1 MKRQIRPFQF
11 LKLALPNHLALL
23 QQKDHITFLHRS
35 QAMGNED
42 DGPLTLD
49 LDKFEIRISKFETN
63 QNDKNSNARIK
74 TTQNVGNEWAGFLKL
89 N

>member
-1 MKRQIRPFQF
+1 MKRQIRPFQ
-11 LKLALPNHLALL
+11 LLERALPNHLAVF
-23 QQKDHITFLHRS
+23 QQKDHITLPHRG

-42 DGPLTLD
+42 DCLLALD
-49 LDKFEIRISKFETN
+49 FDKLEIRISKFETN

>member
-11 LKLALPNHLALL
+11 LKRPLPNHLPLFQQENYIALL
-23 QQKDHITFLHRS
+23 HCGQT
-35 QAMGNED
+35 MGNKD
-42 DGPLTLD
+42 DGPLALD
-49 LDKFEIRISKFETN
+49 FDKLEIRSTKFETN

>member
-1 MKRQIRPFQF
+1 
-11 LKLALPNHLALL
+11 
-23 QQKDHITFLHRS
+23 
-35 QAMGNED
+35 MGNED

-49 LDKFEIRISKFETN
+49 FDKLEIRSTKFETN
-63 QNDKNSNARIK
+63 QNDKNTNARIK